1 MGMRIYI
8 YIVLYM
14 AKFRA
19 KVSNFWRAEMVEFRK
34 TQRNSSIRVITF
46 DGIVLYDGIVALG
59 L

>member
-1 MGMRIYI
+1 MGMRAYF
-8 YIVLYM
+8 LYM